1 MWLLVALIAI
11 PLIEIGLF
19 IEAGGL
25 IGLWP
30 TLALVLLAAIAGLWI
45 IRMQGIQAATRLRA
59 SLNGFGDPAEP
70 LGQGA
75 LVVLAGVLLLVPGF
89 FTDAL
94 ALLLLVPPVRR
105 TMLRRL
111 GARVRVAG
119 FAAGRMPPRQQPR
132 RPDVIDGE
140 FHEVEPGELPRG
152 PSGWTRH

>member
-30 TLALVLLAAIAGLWI
+30 TLALVLLAAIAGI
-45 IRMQGIQAATRLRA
+45 SIMRMQGVQAAARLRA
-59 SLNGFGDPAEP
+59 SLNGPGDPAEP
-70 LGQGA
+70 LGHGA
-75 LVVLAGVLLLVPGF
+75 LMLLAGALLLVPGF

-94 ALLLLVPPVRR
+94 GLLLLVPPVRR
-105 TMLRRL
+105 AMLRRL
-111 GARVRVAG
+111 APRVRVAG
-119 FAAGRMPPRQQPR
+119 FTAGGMPPRHEPW

-140 FHEVEPGELPRG
+140 FHEIETGELPRR

>member
-1 MWLLVALIAI
+1 MWLLVALLAI

-30 TLALVLLAAIAGLWI
+30 TLALVLLSAVAGILVM
-45 IRMQGIQAATRLRA
+45 RMQGVQAADRLRA
-59 SLNGFGDPAEP
+59 SLAGPGNPAEP
-70 LGQGA
+70 LGHGA
-75 LVVLAGVLLLVPGF
+75 LMLLAGALLLVPGF

-94 ALLLLVPPVRR
+94 GLLLLVPPVRGAL
-105 TMLRRL
+105 LRRL
-111 GARVRVAG
+111 AARVRVAG
-119 FAAGRMPPRQQPR
+119 FAAGAMPSRHEPW

-140 FHEVEPGELPRG
+140 FHEIEPGELPRR

>member
-19 IEAGGL
+19 IEVGGL

-30 TLALVLLAAIAGLWI
+30 TLAIVVLTAIAGGWLM
-45 IRMQGIQAATRLRA
+45 RMQGAQAMAGFRT
-59 SLNGFGDPAEP
+59 SLDGHRDPAEP
-70 LGQGA
+70 IAHGA
-75 LVVLAGVLLLVPGF
+75 LILLAGALLVLPGF

-94 ALLLLVPPVRR
+94 GLLLLVPPVRR
-105 TMLRRL
+105 ALLRRL

-119 FAAGRMPPRQQPR
+119 FTAGGMPPRREPW

-140 FHEVEPGELPRG
+140 FVEVEPGELPHR

>member
-30 TLALVLLAAIAGLWI
+30 TLALVLLAAVAGLRI
-45 IRMQGIQAATRLRA
+45 IRMQGIQAAARLRA
-59 SLNGFGDPAEP
+59 ALNGFGDPAEP

-75 LVVLAGVLLLVPGF
+75 LAVLAGMLLLVPGF

-94 ALLLLVPPVRR
+94 GLLLLVPPVRR
-105 TMLRRL
+105 AILRRL

-119 FAAGRMPPRQQPR
+119 FASGGMPRHEPW
-132 RPDVIDGE
+132 RPEVIDGE
-140 FHEVEPGELPRG
+140 FHEVEPDKLPRR
-152 PSGWTRH
+152 PSGWTRP

>member
-19 IEAGGL
+19 IEVGGL

-30 TLALVLLAAIAGLWI
+30 TLALVLLAAIAGLWV
-45 IRMQGIQAATRLRA
+45 IRMQGMQATARLRA
-59 SLNGFGDPAEP
+59 SLNGFGDPAEL

-75 LVVLAGVLLLVPGF
+75 LSVLAGVLLLVPGF

-94 ALLLLVPPVRR
+94 GLLLLVPPVRR
-105 TMLRRL
+105 AILRRL

-119 FAAGRMPPRQQPR
+119 FAAGRMPPRHEPW

-140 FHEVEPGELPRG
+140 FHEVEPGELPRR